1 MGKLFLFPLIMSIF
15 WWLFLRLNG
24 WTIKQGAKGFYW
36 IFGVSLFVMA
46 FLTMMMH
53 LAQ

>member
-1 MGKLFLFPLIMSIF
+1 MGKLFLFPLLLSIL

-24 WTIKQGAKGFYW
+24 WTIKQGIKGFYW
-36 IFGVSLFVMA
+36 IAGLSLLLIS